1 MKFVQTQ
8 DKLARRLQ
16 STLQCTRLFWILPF
30 SLQSTRV
37 AEWLSSETTFVKGV
51 GGERLLPFTPL
62 FSADQRCD
70 TINDKLY
77 RKGGENDAK
86 QARNHRAPGNAHCL

>member
-37 AEWLSSETTFVKGV
+37 AEWLSSETTFVKGWAAK
-51 GGERLLPFTPL
+51 GCCRSPL
-62 FSADQRCD
+62 FFSKTMLDFK
-70 TINDKLY
+70 T
-77 RKGGENDAK
+77 
-86 QARNHRAPGNAHCL
+86 